1 MQPRDPPGC
10 PSRGWAVPW
19 SVPYRCLAAPRQER
33 VPSPA
38 LLTDA
43 AQLGPGGVE
52 VALGALSPGAQ
63 LAA

>member
-10 PSRGWAVPW
+10 PSRGWAVRW
-19 SVPYRCLAAPRQER
+19 SRAIPVPGRPRQER

-52 VALGALSPGAQ
+52 VALGALSPAAQ